1 VTVQKA
7 PFDFGKLGVGGA
19 SLGNLYRP
27 MDDATATAIVEEG
40 FAQGLH
46 YFDTAPHYG
55 LGLSERRLGRELQKH
70 DRSTYILSTKVG
82 RLVVPNPTPTELD
95 DGGFAVPGDFKR
107 EYDASESGIRRS
119 LDESLGRLGLD
130 HVDIL
135 YLHDPDEYDL
145 YPALKTALPALE
157 KLRDEGLVT
166 AIGIGT
172 KSIEAAVSAVTQGN
186 LDLVMLS
193 GRYTLLEQPALPELL
208 PLCAEKGV
216 GIVDVSVF
224 NSGLLASA
232 TPTRK
237 SHYDYGDV
245 PDDIF
250 ARAEALAAKATA
262 LGIDL
267 PTAAIQYP
275 LQHPQ
280 VYTVVIGSSSPTQ
293 VAQNAERMR
302 VDIPAEFWTELKE
315 DGLIPA

>member
-1 VTVQKA
+1 M
-7 PFDFGKLGVGGA
+7 GGA
-19 SLGNLYRP
+19 SLGNLYRA
-27 MDDATATAIVEEG
+27 MSDENAAAIVDEG

-55 LGLSERRLGRELQKH
+55 LGLSERRLGASLATRN
-70 DRSTYILSTKVG
+70 RSEFILSTKVG
-82 RLVVPNPTPTELD
+82 RLVVPNPDGAGKLD
-95 DGGFAVPGDFKR
+95 DGGFDVPGDFMR
-107 EYDASESGIRRS
+107 RYDPSESGIRRS
-119 LDESLGRLGLD
+119 LEESLTRLGLD

-145 YPALKTALPALE
+145 YPALETALPALE
-157 KLRDEGLVT
+157 KLRGEGLVK

-172 KSIEAAVSAVTQGN
+172 KSIEAAMAAVRQSDI
-186 LDLVMLS
+186 DLVMLS

-208 PLCAEKGV
+208 PLCADKNVGV
-216 GIVDVSVF
+216 VDVSVF

-232 TPTRK
+232 TPSRK

-250 ARAEALAAKATA
+250 ARAERLAAKATE

-280 VYTVVIGSSSPTQ
+280 VRTVVIGASSPTQ
-293 VAQNAERMR
+293 LAQNAERMR
-302 VDIPAEFWTELKE
+302 VEIPAEFWVELKE